1 MGTGEN
7 LSASERVQRLQTALH
22 AKAKEAP
29 GFRFYS
35 LSDKVW
41 RDDVLAVAWQTVAS
55 QRRRGRVD
63 GETVADVESSGVDRW
78 LGALARD
85 LKARTY
91 RPQAVRQVLIP
102 KKQRGQFRPL
112 GIPCLRDRVAQTA
125 AMLVLSPIFEAD
137 LQPEQYAYRPGRDAR
152 DAVRRVHRLLTT
164 GHREV
169 VDADLSDYFGQI
181 PHAELMK
188 SIVRR
193 VSDGRLLGWVK
204 AWLEMAV
211 EEDDGRGGR
220 RRTNRAR
227 RSGKGTP
234 QGSPISPLFSNVYMR
249 RFLLGWKVLGYAR
262 RFGAEIVNYADDF
275 AVLGRTS
282 ASEMLTAV
290 EGLMKRLKLPMNA
303 EKTRCCRVPEEP
315 MTFLGYRIGRNYRRD
330 TGRAY
335 LGTRPSP
342 SSVQS
347 ICRRVSELTTPRHG
361 RLSPQVVVARLNRLL
376 TGWANYFTLGQV
388 SPAYEAVDR
397 HATRRLRQWLSRKH
411 KVRSGREVRFPNGRL
426 WEDYGLT
433 RLALRTAS
441 FPWAK
446 A

>member
-7 LSASERVQRLQTALH
+7 LTASERVQRLQTALH

-29 GFRFYS
+29 DFRFYS

-41 RDDVLAVAWQTVAS
+41 REDVLTVAWQAV
-55 QRRRGRVD
+55 RRNGGAAGVD
-63 GETVADVESSGVDRW
+63 GETVADVESLGVDRW

-85 LKARTY
+85 LKAGTY
-91 RPQAVRQVLIP
+91 RPRAVRQVLIP
-102 KKQRGQFRPL
+102 KKQRGKFRPL

-137 LQPEQYAYRPGRDAR
+137 LPPEQYAYRPGRDAK
-152 DAVRRVHRLLTT
+152 DAVNRVHRLLNT

-181 PHAELMK
+181 PHAELLQ
-188 SIVRR
+188 SIARR

-211 EEDDGRGGR
+211 EEDDGHGGR
-220 RRTNRAR
+220 RLTNRAR
-227 RSGKGTP
+227 RERKGTP

-249 RFLLGWKVLGYAR
+249 RFILGWKVLGYAR
-262 RFGAEIVNYADDF
+262 CFKAEIVNYADDF
-275 AVLGRTS
+275 AVLGK
-282 ASEMLTAV
+282 APAAEMRSAV
-290 EGLMKRLKLPMNA
+290 EGLMKRLKLPINA
-303 EKTRCCRVPEEP
+303 EKTRCRRVPEEP
-315 MTFLGYRIGRNYRRD
+315 MTFLGYRIGRNWRRD

-335 LGTRPSP
+335 IGTRPSAA
-342 SSVQS
+342 SVQR
-347 ICRRVSELTTPRHG
+347 ICRRVSELTTSRHG
-361 RLSPQVVVARLNRLL
+361 LLAPRVVVGRLNRLL
-376 TGWANYFTLGQV
+376 TGWANYFSLGQV
-388 SPAYEAVDR
+388 SPAYAAIDR
-397 HATRRLRQWLSRKH
+397 HATRRLRQWLCRKH
-411 KVRSGREVRFPNGRL
+411 KARSGKYVRFPDERL
-426 WEDYGLT
+426 RQEYGLI
-433 RLALRTAS
+433 ALGPRTKS